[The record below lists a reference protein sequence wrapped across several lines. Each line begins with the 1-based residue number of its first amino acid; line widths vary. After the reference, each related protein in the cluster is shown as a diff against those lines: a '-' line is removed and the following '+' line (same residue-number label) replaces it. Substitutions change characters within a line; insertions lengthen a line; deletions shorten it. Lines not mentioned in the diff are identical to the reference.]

1 MYVYACT
8 YNPSLLPLTAHNN
21 DQTTYEVQYQGVDT
35 PNDVNDT
42 FYEAVT
48 VSARMELSYDTSGLM
63 PYSAY
68 NVSVRATNQYG
79 VGDFSE
85 EVTVRTEEGGEYVL
99 HQNANATWYNIQ
111 CASLHLLCL
120 QHIVCSLCH
129 SYSSICSPRCYTA
142 WQYTHL
148 PGNLLVHALFQ

>member
-1 MYVYACT
+1 M
-8 YNPSLLPLTAHNN
+8 TAHGNSL
-21 DQTTYEVQYQGVDT
+21 TTYEVQYGGVDT

-48 VSARMELSYDTSGLM
+48 VYARMELSYDISGLM

-85 EVTVRTEEGGEYVL
+85 EVTVRTEEGGECVYC
-99 HQNANATWYNIQ
+99 NM
-111 CASLHLLCL
+111 
-120 QHIVCSLCH
+120 
-129 SYSSICSPRCYTA
+129 
-142 WQYTHL
+142 
-148 PGNLLVHALFQ
+148 